1 MYWVFTVLTT
11 VGFGDYAGTN
21 TDEFIYSICLEFCG
35 LSFFALLTGLIT
47 PLVTPE
53 KDFNGLLMDKNDSL
67 DLWIK
72 KMQQAN
78 STIYNMYIPADLYL
92 SVSETVEEAF
102 KNDHN
107 LIIEE
112 FPFYQQLSPKMQ
124 TDLINLIFIDFR
136 RNFRHFFDPCDQG
149 FINEIVINLLSRR
162 YQKAKTGR

>member
-1 MYWVFTVLTT
+1 MLTT
-11 VGFGDYAGTN
+11 VGYGDYAGIVT
-21 TDEFIYSICLEFCG
+21 TEFIFSIALEFCG
-35 LSFFALLTGLIT
+35 LTFFALLTGLIT

-53 KDFNGLLMDKNDSL
+53 KDFNGLLMDKSDSL

-78 STIYNMYIPADLYL
+78 STLYQLYIPAGLYL

-112 FPFYQQLSPKMQ
+112 FDFY
-124 TDLINLIFIDFR
+124 
-136 RNFRHFFDPCDQG
+136 
-149 FINEIVINLLSRR
+149 
-162 YQKAKTGR
+162 

>member
-11 VGFGDYAGTN
+11 VGYGDYTGTN
-21 TDEFIYSICLEFCG
+21 SNEYIYSILLEFCG

-78 STIYNMYIPADLYL
+78 STIYNLYIPADLYL
-92 SVSETVEEAF
+92 SVSETTEEAF

-107 LIIEE
+107 FIVEE
-112 FPFYQQLSPKMQ
+112 FPFYQQLSPKM
-124 TDLINLIFIDFR
+124 
-136 RNFRHFFDPCDQG
+136 
-149 FINEIVINLLSRR
+149 
-162 YQKAKTGR
+162 